1 MVLFSVGN
9 TGHCLRRPSSTERA
23 ILHALISIELHWI
36 WPLAETLTHAN
47 LNAIRRESTV
57 SNLKPISCS
66 LKWAVLLLLISFF
79 KAKLSGD
86 SNLLTN
92 LCSVSALIGSLRLE
106 FAASFFSA
114 RATKRGQKLGYVV
127 MHKIFCAKRKC
138 LHVWKKKTVWLKNR
152 NSIGGNEEVGSGF
165 LVTS

>member
-9 TGHCLRRPSSTERA
+9 TGHCLRKPSSTEQT
-23 ILHALISIELHWI
+23 ILRALISIELHWI
-36 WPLAETLTHAN
+36 LALGWDVNTC
-47 LNAIRRESTV
+47 ESECD
-57 SNLKPISCS
+57 SQGNLKPISCF
-66 LKWAVLLLLISFF
+66 LKWAVLSLLISFF

-114 RATKRGQKLGYVV
+114 QATKRGQKLGYVV

-138 LHVWKKKTVWLKNR
+138 LHVWNKKKQ
-152 NSIGGNEEVGSGF
+152 SGWRIVTRSVKTKK
-165 LVTS
+165 LVPAF